1 MIRIEANTPYV
12 EPPQWAILERS
23 LIDLMDAAV
32 EPVPRLPRGQ
42 LAELFILPN
51 FTSRAAREIFIL
63 TLPRAQR
70 ANFFYTI

>member
-32 EPVPRLPRGQ
+32 EPVMRLS
-42 LAELFILPN
+42 LIH
-51 FTSRAAREIFIL
+51 I
-63 TLPRAQR
+63 
-70 ANFFYTI
+70 